1 MYKYIICIIYT
12 VCIIYL
18 FPFLSFPFPSYIS
31 LLILTNLKFENGSGL
46 FQELKDWLQLLTNNT
61 EATATAIENSSS
73 VIQIRDQL
81 CAGFFLI
88 YCKKYEES
96 KGYLEQVEEL
106 ILPEYFEAL
115 KGELEKR
122 QQQQQSVSNNNDTL
136 YTKYSKVLLFI
147 KEFASALLEKMK
159 TRHSLLVA
167 AIRSNVKNFVLF
179 CKKLIEILLR
189 KLRIL

>member
-1 MYKYIICIIYT
+1 MYILY
-12 VCIIYL
+12 VL
-18 FPFLSFPFPSYIS
+18 PFSFPFHIS

-61 EATATAIENSSS
+61 ATEIQEQQEQNTS

-122 QQQQQSVSNNNDTL
+122 QQQQIVSNNNNDISTL

>member
-18 FPFLSFPFPSYIS
+18 YPSYIS

-96 KGYLEQVEEL
+96 KAYLEQVEEL

-122 QQQQQSVSNNNDTL
+122 QQQQSVSNNDTL